1 MMLRTLLI
9 RVLAIKNIAKAGRM
23 TVTVT
28 TVVLGMSGCLETAL
42 NRVGSVR
49 ILAHVME

>member
-1 MMLRTLLI
+1 MMLRTLGVVI
-9 RVLAIKNIAKAGRM
+9 SNIAKAGRM

-28 TVVLGMSGCLETAL
+28 TVVLGIFGCLKTAL